1 MFELKDVYASY
12 GEGMVLRHVSLEAP
26 KGRVTCLV
34 GRNGA
39 GKTTT
44 LKSVMGLVKTPQGK
58 ILLDV
63 KEIQDL
69 PVYERAKKGIGY
81 VPQGREIFPQLTV
94 EENILL
100 GLEAKKGKG
109 GIPDFIYETFPIL
122 NEFRKRK
129 GGDLSGG
136 QQQQLAIARAVAAE
150 PALLILDEPTAGLDP
165 NERIRFRNLLSGL
178 SQDRLVLL
186 STHIVSDV
194 EYIANEIMLM
204 GDGHIV
210 RSGTPEK
217 IMSSVPDRVWS
228 CTVPRSKAQD
238 WAKEYKVANMKT
250 TSGGVELRILCEE
263 RPCPDAKQEEI
274 TLEDVFLY
282 YFGEKGGDEDGL
294 L

>member
-58 ILLDV
+58 ILLDD

-150 PALLILDEPTAGLDP
+150 PALLILDEPTEGIQP
-165 NERIRFRNLLSGL
+165 
-178 SQDRLVLL
+178 
-186 STHIVSDV
+186 
-194 EYIANEIMLM
+194 
-204 GDGHIV
+204 
-210 RSGTPEK
+210 
-217 IMSSVPDRVWS
+217 SVIQIGRAHV
-228 CTVPRSKAQD
+228 
-238 WAKEYKVANMKT
+238 
-250 TSGGVELRILCEE
+250 
-263 RPCPDAKQEEI
+263 
-274 TLEDVFLY
+274 
-282 YFGEKGGDEDGL
+282 
-294 L
+294 

>member
-58 ILLDV
+58 ILLDD

-81 VPQGREIFPQLTV
+81 VPQGRDIFPQLTV

-129 GGDLSGG
+129 GGPWRRS
-136 QQQQLAIARAVAAE
+136 
-150 PALLILDEPTAGLDP
+150 LL
-165 NERIRFRNLLSGL
+165 
-178 SQDRLVLL
+178 
-186 STHIVSDV
+186 
-194 EYIANEIMLM
+194 
-204 GDGHIV
+204 
-210 RSGTPEK
+210 
-217 IMSSVPDRVWS
+217 
-228 CTVPRSKAQD
+228 C
-238 WAKEYKVANMKT
+238 
-250 TSGGVELRILCEE
+250 
-263 RPCPDAKQEEI
+263 
-274 TLEDVFLY
+274 
-282 YFGEKGGDEDGL
+282 
-294 L
+294 

>member
-1 MFELKDVYASY
+1 MICQNLIEEL
-12 GEGMVLRHVSLEAP
+12 EEAYTLIT
-26 KGRVTCLV
+26 VVEEELV
-34 GRNGA
+34 EN
-39 GKTTT
+39 
-44 LKSVMGLVKTPQGK
+44 
-58 ILLDV
+58 
-63 KEIQDL
+63 
-69 PVYERAKKGIGY
+69 AKKLNLSLTEVHMLQAIGKNKEM
-81 VPQGREIFPQLTV
+81 GSTISEL
-94 EENILL
+94 
-100 GLEAKKGKG
+100 
-109 GIPDFIYETFPIL
+109 
-122 NEFRKRK
+122 
-129 GGDLSGG
+129 
-136 QQQQLAIARAVAAE
+136 AAE
-150 PALLILDEPTAGLDP
+150 
-165 NERIRFRNLLSGL
+165 RV
-178 SQDRLVLL
+178 VLL